1 MINEIKYM
9 KKYSLKDIAQWQ
21 QDSISTES
29 TIKLPSLQRC
39 FVWRPNQ
46 IEALWDSIFRGY
58 PIGAILMSIDEKEN
72 RFLLD
77 GQQRCTSIALGHINP
92 FSDNEKSI
100 LSLKNYK
107 PSIWIDLA
115 PLKKTDGQKFVFR
128 CLTKSHPWGYQLRDN
143 SATLSMSNRRNALTF
158 FNPST
163 ESYLDLTSKDISP
176 WDAYYPIP
184 LSFVL
189 EMDLNCKENETINFE
204 LFKNELI
211 QKTLTLKK
219 IETQHSNKVFVDYTS
234 LYKDEFEESIKNIF
248 IGYCNYK
255 NLSLPEIAVG
265 ASLLKEDDSDNNES
279 QDPSLFV
286 RLNSAGTRIS
296 GEELI
301 YSVYKAKFPEI
312 KDLVENIGAS
322 YIAPSKIISLFSR
335 LIISEQSNYSNFQKD
350 LSIQNFRKKITEVD
364 FQEKLK
370 NYIGNE
376 KESNAKKLVDS
387 ALAILS
393 KGQSNFPAVLLKQLM
408 ISNFDL
414 LFVLITYLNKHESKA
429 FNDEERNEIASSYVW
444 ILWFSKDSKNAVIK
458 LYDFLFSKTENHT
471 WSEATKKLI
480 DQNLILPVINP
491 ELIKN
496 QLTKIVIESKI
507 QYNDFN
513 ATQNLFLPEI
523 KEQLFY
529 DTQNE
534 FIFNENWSLLIE
546 KIYNNKSMLI
556 YAQKEYMNTKFKE
569 FNQFENLD
577 DTNRPWDWDHIYP
590 DSWVYRKEGINILV
604 RKWVN
609 CIGNFRALSY
619 DDNRSENNHLS
630 PKECFVNDTKK
641 SESFISQDN
650 LAQWKKIDQ
659 NFGRIRENEPEKT
672 KIFLDA
678 VICRMID
685 IYQEWLFNYYQS

>member
-414 LFVLITYLNKHESKA
+414 LFVLITYLNKHDSKA

-458 LYDFLFSKTENHT
+458 LYDFLFSKTDNHT

-672 KIFLDA
+672 EMFLDA

>member
-1 MINEIKYM
+1 M
-9 KKYSLKDIAQWQ
+9 KKYSLKEIAQWQ
-21 QDSISTES
+21 HDSLATES
-29 TIKLPSLQRC
+29 TIKLPSLQRG
-39 FVWRPNQ
+39 FVWKPNQ

-58 PIGAILMSIDEKEN
+58 PIGAILMSIDEHEN

-92 FSDNEKSI
+92 FSDNEKSF
-100 LSLKNYK
+100 LSLKDYK

-115 PLKKTDGQKFVFR
+115 PEKNTEGQKFVFR
-128 CLTKSHPWGYQLRDN
+128 CLTKSHPWGYQLKDN
-143 SATLSMSNRRNALTF
+143 SVALSMSNRRNALAF
-158 FNPST
+158 FKPST

-176 WDAYYPIP
+176 WDAHYPIP

-219 IETQHSNKVFVDYTS
+219 IKTQHTNNEFVDFT
-234 LYKDEFEESIKNIF
+234 LLKKDNFEESIKNIY

-255 NLSLPEIAVG
+255 NLSLPEIAIS

-335 LIISEQSNYSNFQKD
+335 LIISEHSNYSNFQKD
-350 LSIQNFRKKITEVD
+350 LSIQNFRKKIREVD

-393 KGQSNFPAVLLKQLM
+393 KGQSDFPAVLLKQLM

-414 LFVLITYLNKHESKA
+414 LFVLITYLNKHDSKA

-444 ILWFSKDSKNAVIK
+444 ILWFSKDSKNAIIK
-458 LYDFLFSKTENHT
+458 LYDYLFSKTDNHT

-529 DTQNE
+529 DAQNE

-630 PKECFVNDTKK
+630 PKERFENDTKK

-650 LAQWKKIDQ
+650 LAQWEKIDQ
-659 NFGRIRENEPEKT
+659 NFGRIKENDPDKT